1 MLVSALLAM
10 IEYVLCLSLIH
21 FKNAIITQ
29 DSRKA
34 GIEIKGCSRKV
45 SIRRGK
51 MFGASAMA
59 FSHAGLHHHSS
70 WIDNAAR
77 WARSCLFNPV
87 LLSTWLLSLLD
98 DWFDVGCAF
107 MLLPFLHSSDV

>member
-1 MLVSALLAM
+1 MSALFAT
-10 IEYVLCLSLIH
+10 IEYVLCFSLIH
-21 FKNAIITQ
+21 FKNVTITQ

-59 FSHAGLHHHSS
+59 FSHAGLYHHSS
-70 WIDNAAR
+70 WIDKAAR

-98 DWFDVGCAF
+98 D
-107 MLLPFLHSSDV
+107 

>member
-1 MLVSALLAM
+1 MSALLAM
-10 IEYVLCLSLIH
+10 IENVLCLSLIH
-21 FKNAIITQ
+21 FKNVTITQ
-29 DSRKA
+29 ASRKA
-34 GIEIKGCSRKV
+34 GIDIKGCSRKV
-45 SIRRGK
+45 SMRRGK

-59 FSHAGLHHHSS
+59 FSHAGLHRHSS

-87 LLSTWLLSLLD
+87 LLLTWSLSLLD
-98 DWFDVGCAF
+98 DWFDVGCAL